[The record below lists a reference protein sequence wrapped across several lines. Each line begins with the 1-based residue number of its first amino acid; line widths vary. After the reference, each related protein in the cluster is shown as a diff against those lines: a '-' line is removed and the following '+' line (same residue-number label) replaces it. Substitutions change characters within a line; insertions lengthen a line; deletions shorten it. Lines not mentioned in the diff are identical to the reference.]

1 MKIKGNYI
9 SRHHLKRISIIA
21 MHDNIVIFSY
31 PHVVR
36 TRTFAF
42 RLLSLYA
49 ASLVFPQT
57 ASSVTL
63 LEYLAI
69 VLLLATARPCVL
81 PLSRAPWRRLR
92 EGSLNWDS
100 VQSFRP
106 PKPTSRCLDPLN
118 LPLFLVSLGW
128 GWIRVPKK
136 AYFGGFP

>member
-21 MHDNIVIFSY
+21 MHDNIVISSY
-31 PHVVR
+31 PHIIR

-57 ASSVTL
+57 ASSVAL

-69 VLLLATARPCVL
+69 VLLLAKAWPCVFPLEMAKQVIWVGTRSKASNPFLDTFFKLIMSL
-81 PLSRAPWRRLR
+81 PVSILHSWSIV
-92 EGSLNWDS
+92 SLNS
-100 VQSFRP
+100 LPFSF
-106 PKPTSRCLDPLN
+106 
-118 LPLFLVSLGW
+118 W
-128 GWIRVPKK
+128 H
-136 AYFGGFP
+136 